1 MRETVA
7 RGRAGRSARRCTR
20 PPRGRAAASARSA
33 ADAGGDAG
41 AAQQAR
47 ARVRT
52 RSGFWLLVHA
62 ADLTARTP
70 SGEALGAGRTIAV
83 VLEPARPPD
92 VLPLLEQAY
101 GLTARESEVVR
112 QVLSGAASAEIARL
126 LVVSPY
132 TVQDHLKA
140 VFDKV
145 GVRSPRDLVGASSA
159 SSTSR
164 GSSPTLPAPAV

>member
-1 MRETVA
+1 M
-7 RGRAGRSARRCTR
+7 
-20 PPRGRAAASARSA
+20 
-33 ADAGGDAG
+33 
-41 AAQQAR
+41 
-47 ARVRT
+47 
-52 RSGFWLLVHA
+52 
-62 ADLTARTP
+62 
-70 SGEALGAGRTIAV
+70 

-112 QVLSGAASAEIARL
+112 QVLSGAGSAEIARL

-145 GVRSPRDLVGASSA
+145 GVRSRRDLVGRFLGEQYFPRFFTDASGTGGMTRA
-159 SSTSR
+159 
-164 GSSPTLPAPAV
+164 AHWF